1 MDKVNVA
8 EVLINGKVYK
18 ISGKETP
25 FYMNKIASYLNEMEE
40 KISKTKS
47 YQSLTSEE
55 KQLMKNMNL
64 ADEYFK
70 EKDRKEELEKE
81 AEQKDKEIYSLKHDV
96 ITANMENERLRKKV
110 MELEEQKK
118 ELEDLL
124 DEKDLLLKS
133 EKKRQDLLEKAI
145 AKRKIIKPQQNL

>member
-18 ISGKETP
+18 ISGTETP
-25 FYMNKIASYLNEMEE
+25 FYMNKVASYLNEMEE
-40 KISKTKS
+40 RISHTKS
-47 YQSLTSEE
+47 YHSLSSDQ

-70 EKDRKEELEKE
+70 EKEKRERLEKE

-96 ITANMENERLRKKV
+96 IDGNMEIERLRAKLV
-110 MELEEQKK
+110 ELEEQKK

-124 DEKDLLLKS
+124 DEKDFLLKS
-133 EKKRQDLLEKAI
+133 EKKRQDILEKSI
-145 AKRKIIKPQQNL
+145 AKRKIIKPEKNL